1 MLDFFRNSDPYF
13 LVLAGLMGFGL
24 LYTFGS
30 SIYESINFH
39 IKLKKYT
46 SQLPD
51 GEFIPSDC
59 LCSILEMS
67 PERLKEITGKTTI
80 RRYEA
85 EVIIKDMIA
94 NDWW

>member
-13 LVLAGLMGFGL
+13 LVLAGLMGIGL
-24 LYTFGS
+24 LYTFCS
-30 SIYESINFH
+30 SIYESVSLH
-39 IKLKKYT
+39 IKFKKYA
-46 SQLPD
+46 SKLPD
-51 GEFIPSDC
+51 GELIQADC

-85 EVIIKDMIA
+85 EKIIKDMISS
-94 NDWW
+94 DWW